1 MNREINALL
10 QYAVQMGLLPLEEYD
25 YAANLLLDLLGEDSF
40 AYEPVQPLPET
51 ADPILQTLLDKAVS
65 KGLSK
70 TTAPAAIYLIPG
82 S

>member
-1 MNREINALL
+1 MNLEINALL

-51 ADPILQTLLDKAVS
+51 ADPILQTLLDIRREFCKKIPS
-65 KGLSK
+65 LGK
-70 TTAPAAIYLIPG
+70 IYLIPG